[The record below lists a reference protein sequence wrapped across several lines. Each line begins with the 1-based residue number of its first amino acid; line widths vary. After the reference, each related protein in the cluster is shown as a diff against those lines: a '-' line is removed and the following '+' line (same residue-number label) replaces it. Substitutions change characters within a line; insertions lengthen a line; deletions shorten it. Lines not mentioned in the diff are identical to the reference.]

1 MKKTD
6 LVKTRRQVY
15 QHLKKHI
22 EKYENYSGKRLFQTD
37 HQIAMDFLLGDEGT
51 WHASE
56 VEKQAASILE
66 TLLHIESWQE
76 IKSEEAEE
84 AVDIEE
90 EKLMTESDSLLKI
103 LDSELKEKISILD
116 ELIKSSFASR
126 AGKARAE
133 RDPAYIALREIEVL
147 YAARKHLFKL
157 RGRSTEFA
165 VEMHAKFPEIKN
177 LESIKKLVTKLNKTN
192 DLIPRK

>member
-22 EKYENYSGKRLFQTD
+22 GKYENYSGKRLFQTD

-76 IKSEEAEE
+76 IKSKDAEE
-84 AVDIEE
+84 EN
-90 EKLMTESDSLLKI
+90 LMTESDSHLKI

-147 YAARKHLFKL
+147 YAARKHLFKF

-165 VEMHAKFPEIKN
+165 IEMHAKFPEIKS
-177 LESIKKLVTKLNKTN
+177 LESIKKLVSKLNKTN